1 MNLIWHP
8 ETQDEINEGVDY
20 YFEKQLG
27 IEVEFI
33 DALEATVRK
42 LLEDPLFP
50 REFDPPYRKIVTDR
64 FPYQIIYRFSG
75 NNVWILSVMHQSRR
89 PGYWKKREV
98 GWEE

>member
-33 DALEATVRK
+33 DALEAAVRK

-50 REFDPPYRKIVTDR
+50 REFDPPYRKIKVAARATGK
-64 FPYQIIYRFSG
+64 SG
-75 NNVWILSVMHQSRR
+75 KSAGRSSLGNAEGVALGKAGLGAERVERGR
-89 PGYWKKREV
+89 
-98 GWEE
+98 